1 MGHGIA
7 QSAAQSGFKVIAYE
21 EEDRFLKGGR
31 NRIEGSL
38 GKMLKRE
45 KISREKYDEV
55 MGNITYT
62 TNVGDLA
69 DSDLVVEAVIE
80 NMDLKKK
87 VRLGGRGGGRG
98 LQDRATAV
106 RLKHPFF
113 GPLLPPRRWP
123 N

>member
-87 VRLGGRGGGRG
+87 VRLGGRGGGR
-98 LQDRATAV
+98 
-106 RLKHPFF
+106 FF
-113 GPLLPPRRWP
+113 TRMTE
-123 N
+123 